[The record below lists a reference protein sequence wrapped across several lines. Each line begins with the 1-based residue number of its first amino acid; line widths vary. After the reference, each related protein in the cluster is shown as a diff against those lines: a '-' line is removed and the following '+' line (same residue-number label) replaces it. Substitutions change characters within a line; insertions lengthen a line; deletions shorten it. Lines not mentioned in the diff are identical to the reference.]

1 MSETKSHDSER
12 CTLLASSSRPPSY
25 YSVNPAPLDAS
36 ESKVLE
42 PSARDIRWVL
52 AGLWSAVFLG
62 ALDGTIVATLLA
74 PIGSDFNKAH
84 QASYLGTSYLLSV
97 CCFTPLYG
105 RLSDILG
112 RKGAMLLA
120 ISLFTIGTA
129 LCGVAP
135 SMEALIA
142 ARAIAG
148 MGGGGVMTVCS
159 ITTTDL
165 IPLRKRGLYQ
175 GLGNIMYGMGA
186 GLGGPLGGLVNDH
199 FGWRMAFLIQV
210 PFLVISFA
218 LVALKVN
225 VKLPVQK
232 RTAREKFMRIDW
244 LGSSTLVST
253 VGASLLAISLKSSEG
268 YEWSDPIVSGLLG
281 ISLVSCL
288 AFLWVET
295 CWAVEPVMPMKLLLQ
310 RTPLATSVANLLTSV
325 IAYSMLYNIPLY
337 FSAVRALT
345 STDSGMRLL
354 PHSAAISCG
363 SIFAGWYMRRT
374 GKFWWLTVYT
384 VLLILGANIALS
396 MWDENTP
403 GWHMWL
409 DIVPG
414 GFGSASF
421 TTSTLIALIAAVKK
435 EDMAVA
441 TGISYLFRT
450 TGQVLG
456 VSLSGAFMQAQLL
469 SNLRER
475 IRGPEAEEIIR
486 QIRHSTTIIPTLSPE
501 LRKAAVDSYALSI
514 RTVFVCQAAVAFLA
528 FLASLPIEEFPLPGS
543 MQEQEAQ
550 DKHRECAAPNTESAT

>member
-12 CTLLASSSRPPSY
+12 RALLASRSRPPSY
-25 YSVNPAPLDAS
+25 HAVDPALPDATDNR
-36 ESKVLE
+36 VPE
-42 PSARDIRWVL
+42 PSARDVRWAL

-62 ALDGTIVATLLA
+62 AFDGTIVATLLA

-120 ISLFTIGTA
+120 LSLFTIGTV
-129 LCGVAP
+129 LCGVSP
-135 SMEALIA
+135 SMETLIV

-148 MGGGGVMTVCS
+148 MGGGGVMTVNS

-175 GLGNIMYGMGA
+175 GLGNILYGLGA
-186 GLGGPLGGLVNDH
+186 GLGGPLGGFINDH
-199 FGWRMAFLIQV
+199 FGWRMAFLFQI
-210 PFLVISFA
+210 PFLVLSFI
-218 LVALKVN
+218 LVAVKVN

-232 RTAREKFMRIDW
+232 RTAREKLMRIDW
-244 LGSSTLVST
+244 LGAFTLVST
-253 VGASLLAISLKSSEG
+253 IGTFLLAFTLKSSEG
-268 YEWSDPIVSGLLG
+268 YDWSNPVIHGLLG
-281 ISLVSCL
+281 ASLASCV

-295 CWAVEPVMPMKLLLQ
+295 CWAVEPVMPMRLLLQ
-310 RTPLATSVANLLTSV
+310 RTPLAASVSNLLTSIV
-325 IAYSMLYNIPLY
+325 SYSLLYNAPLY
-337 FSAVRALT
+337 FSAVRALS

-354 PHSAAISCG
+354 PHSAALSCG
-363 SIFAGWYMRRT
+363 SVFAGWYMRRT
-374 GKFWWLTVYT
+374 GKFWWLTICT
-384 VLLILGANIALS
+384 VLLILGANIAIS

-403 GWHMWL
+403 EWHFWF
-409 DIVPG
+409 DIVPA
-414 GFGSASF
+414 GFGNASF
-421 TTSTLIALIAAVKK
+421 TTSTLIAVIAAVNK

-441 TGISYLFRT
+441 TGISFLFRT

-469 SNLRER
+469 RNLRQR
-475 IRGPEAEEIIR
+475 IRGPDAEEIIR
-486 QIRHSTTIIPTLSPE
+486 KIRHSTTIIPTLSPE

-514 RTVFVCQAAVAFLA
+514 RTVFICQAAVAFLA
-528 FLASLPIEEFPLPGS
+528 FLTSLPIEECPLPGS
-543 MQEQEAQ
+543 MQEQEEQ
-550 DKHRECAAPNTESAT
+550 GKRRQCAAPDAESAT